1 MDSNYEITLSFDYF
15 NLSRSSDCSDDY
27 VEVRDGQ
34 FDTSELVGKFCGADI
49 PESITSD
56 SWDMRLT
63 FKSSGKTKYPGF
75 KASYKTKSKFV
86 MVKVTLLN
94 KKEEA
99 RKPSNLPD
107 GCVQEWDK
115 ILNCLPAA
123 RLRVHENS
131 LKRVRAFQIELEFGS
146 VLYLRRGENWSTR
159 RKTSR
164 SYERTNNKLN
174 PHMAST
180 PGFEPGPHW

>member
-86 MVKVTLLN
+86 MVKVTFGFLASSFLLN
-94 KKEEA
+94 
-99 RKPSNLPD
+99 SNLPD
-107 GCVQEWDK
+107 GCVQKWDK
-115 ILNCLPAA
+115 IVNCNLFTRGA
-123 RLRVHENS
+123 
-131 LKRVRAFQIELEFGS
+131 LKS
-146 VLYLRRGENWSTR
+146 S
-159 RKTSR
+159 
-164 SYERTNNKLN
+164 
-174 PHMAST
+174 
-180 PGFEPGPHW
+180 

>member
-15 NLSRSSDCSDDY
+15 NLSRSSGCSDDY

-34 FDTSELVGKFCGADI
+34 VDTSELVGKFCGADI

-75 KASYKTKSKFV
+75 KASYKTKSKVV
-86 MVKVTLLN
+86 MVKVIFGFLASSFLLN
-94 KKEEA
+94 
-99 RKPSNLPD
+99 SNLPD

-115 ILNCLPAA
+115 IVNCLPAA

-146 VLYLRRGENWSTR
+146 
-159 RKTSR
+159 
-164 SYERTNNKLN
+164 
-174 PHMAST
+174 A
-180 PGFEPGPHW
+180 GF